1 MPGYNL
7 PDDVDITNDE
17 FNGEIYEHYHLDDD
31 DYDPDEDD
39 WDDDVWDED

>member
-17 FNGEIYEHYHLDDD
+17 FNGDDYDWDDD

-39 WDDDVWDED
+39 WDEVWDED